1 MDTASSHQ
9 TYQNKICVKKTL
21 SGLAY
26 NIRHLYSYASMI
38 LSVLD
43 FLKHLGF
50 VCLQKQQTSE
60 SSIFLNLWM
69 LLMSNFIFT
78 CKILPPKKKKKILP
92 PTIQLFIYIKYIHIF
107 INNLYVL
114 PICIL
119 FLRVVLGS
127 EKNWKE
133 DTGIS
138 GIPSAIHYP
147 PLPRP
152 QTLPK
157 PSFPHYQ
164 HHSSKWLICYSWW
177 TYIDTS

>member
-9 TYQNKICVKKTL
+9 TYQNKICVKRTL

-26 NIRHLYSYASMI
+26 NIRHLYSYASVI
-38 LSVLD
+38 LSALD
-43 FLKHLGF
+43 FLKHLGS

-60 SSIFLNLWM
+60 SNIFLNLWV

-78 CKILPPKKKKKILP
+78 CKILPPKKKILP

-119 FLRVVLGS
+119 FLRVVLS
-127 EKNWKE
+127 SQKHWKE
-133 DTGIS
+133 DTSIS
-138 GIPSAIHYP
+138 GIPSATHH
-147 PLPRP
+147 
-152 QTLPK
+152 T
-157 PSFPHYQ
+157 PHPAPIPAPTQ
-164 HHSSKWLICYSWW
+164 A
-177 TYIDTS
+177 